1 MTTEAQ
7 LPDEGRLPDEQPL
20 PDEGLL
26 KPLVSAVSVRALIS
40 LAVVAAFVF
49 SIDQLSKI
57 LIIRTMIEGSQV
69 SVIGPILQ
77 FHFVKNPGAA
87 FSLASGT
94 TWVFSI
100 AAAAVTVFIVFFARR
115 IRSTQWAILFGMLLG
130 GTVGNLTD
138 RLFRPPGFG
147 TGHVIDFIQ
156 VYGFPAIFN
165 IADSFI
171 CISMVLF
178 VILTIRGV
186 GLDGRRTVVAPKP
199 EGS

>member
-1 MTTEAQ
+1 VVTEA
-7 LPDEGRLPDEQPL
+7 PTPVGAR
-20 PDEGLL
+20 
-26 KPLVSAVSVRALIS
+26 KVSGKALIA
-40 LAVVAAFVF
+40 LAVVAAFVY

-57 LIIRTMIEGSQV
+57 LIVRSMIEGTQV
-69 SVIGPILQ
+69 SVLGPILQ

-100 AAAAVTVFIVFFARR
+100 AAAAVTVFILYFARR
-115 IRSTQWAILFGMLLG
+115 IRSTQWAVLFGMLLG
-130 GTVGNLTD
+130 GTTGNLTD

-165 IADSFI
+165 VADSFI
-171 CISMVLF
+171 CVSMVLF

-186 GLDGRRTVVAPKP
+186 GLDGQITKTKQQE